1 MKAATDWA
9 AILICMAIATAIAGA
24 AYTFVHAVVP

>member
-1 MKAATDWA
+1 MKAAWDWA
-9 AILICMAIATAIAGA
+9 AILLCLAIATAVAGA

>member
-1 MKAATDWA
+1 MRPVLDWA
-9 AILICMAIATAIAGA
+9 AILLCLAIATAVAGA